1 MFLGAA
7 AFFPD
12 SEQRHEQLISLLQTS
27 AVRVASLLLLYVSHS
42 ELCALTVR
50 TYFIILANWL
60 SLVAGKEEHKLEVRL
75 NCLTVLFSL

>member
-1 MFLGAA
+1 VFLGAA

-27 AVRVASLLLLYVSHS
+27 AVRVASLLLLLYVSHS

-60 SLVAGKEEHKLEVRL
+60 SLVAGKEEQERKTLV
-75 NCLTVLFSL
+75 N